1 MVDDELLL
9 LFVATSTMRINENS
23 SRFISNSHKA
33 EFQLVFLGRNPRR
46 EPSFGNNKIA
56 RDHDR
61 YCHACLAISESIL
74 VPPVT

>member
-1 MVDDELLL
+1 MVDDKLLF
-9 LFVATSTMRINENS
+9 LFVATCTMCINENP

-33 EFQLVFLGRNPRR
+33 EFELVFLGRNPRH
-46 EPSFGNNKIA
+46 EPSFGKKKSA
-56 RDHDR
+56 GDHDR